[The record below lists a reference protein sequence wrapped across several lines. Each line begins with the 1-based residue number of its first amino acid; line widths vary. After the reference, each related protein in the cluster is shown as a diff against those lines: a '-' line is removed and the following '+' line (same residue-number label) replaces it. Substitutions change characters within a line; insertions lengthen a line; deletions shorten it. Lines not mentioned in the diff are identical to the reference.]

1 MKLPDRREREKR
13 KNGRKKGREK
23 KKIGDDRKKHASD
36 KILRGGKKNG
46 IRNAIQYFGLNK

>member
-1 MKLPDRREREKR
+1 MKLPDRWEKR
-13 KNGRKKGREK
+13 KKNERKKGK
-23 KKIGDDRKKHASD
+23 KKKKKLETIEKHASD

>member
-13 KNGRKKGREK
+13 KSGRKKRRE

>member
-13 KNGRKKGREK
+13 KNGRKKEGK